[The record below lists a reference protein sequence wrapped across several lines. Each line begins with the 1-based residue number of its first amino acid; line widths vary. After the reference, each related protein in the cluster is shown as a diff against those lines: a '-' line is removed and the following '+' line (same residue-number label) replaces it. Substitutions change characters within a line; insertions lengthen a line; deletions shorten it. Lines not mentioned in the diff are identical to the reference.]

1 MTGELPKIDQ
11 DQTPAPFAQ
20 EIEYALT
27 LQRMINVVNQDPA
40 QMRMAIYGLAR
51 ARIDADTER
60 LDGSERGRLLN
71 ALETAIQGV
80 ENFSQRRDDV
90 ERLLPPPSAQSQ
102 IGQQRHASTA
112 VTRVEPIDPKS
123 RDILVPNEAYPTSEI
138 QVVEVRSA
146 SRLPLILSTFVL
158 LLAGAALGLGYYHE
172 RLSRL
177 SERAGLSSNPG
188 AVRDV
193 APPTASEAPA
203 SAASRAAPKDPG
215 FPKPSDYGVYA
226 LNGDTL
232 SELSVVLERA
242 PDKRIAMSTPIN
254 EPSRTN
260 VADGKVR
267 FILFRR
273 DLVGNAPERIDVRVV
288 ARVVRALQFDS
299 KGKPNFT
306 SVSDSWNVRNISY
319 ELRVRPIPDNPEML
333 LVQSEKPDFELSPGR
348 YVLVLKEQAYD
359 FTVAGEITDAAQC
372 LERTDAMNG
381 SFYSEC
387 QKP

>member
-1 MTGELPKIDQ
+1 MTGELPKIEQ
-11 DQTPAPFAQ
+11 DQTTAPFAQ
-20 EIEYALT
+20 EIEYALM
-27 LQRMINVVNQDPA
+27 LQRMINAVNQDPA

-51 ARIDADTER
+51 TRMETDTAR
-60 LDGSERGRLLN
+60 LDRSERGRLLN

-80 ENFSQRRDDV
+80 ENFSQRRDDI
-90 ERLLPPPSAQSQ
+90 ERLSPPSVQSR
-102 IGQQRHASTA
+102 IGLPRHASTA
-112 VTRVEPIDPKS
+112 VTRVEPIDSES
-123 RDILVPNEAYPTSEI
+123 RDILVPNEAYPEI
-138 QVVEVRSA
+138 QVVEVRGA
-146 SRLPLILSTFVL
+146 SRLPLILSTFAL
-158 LLAGAALGLGYYHE
+158 LLTGAMLGLGYYHE

-177 SERAGLSSNPG
+177 SSQVGLSWKPG
-188 AVRDV
+188 EVRDV
-193 APPTASEAPA
+193 APPTASETPAP
-203 SAASRAAPKDPG
+203 AAPKDPG
-215 FPKPSDYGVYA
+215 FPKPSNYGVYA

-232 SELSVVLERA
+232 SELSIVLERA

-273 DLVGNAPERIDVRVV
+273 DLVGNAPERIDVRIV
-288 ARVVRALQFDS
+288 ARALKFDS

-306 SVSDSWNVRNISY
+306 SVSDSWNIRNISY

-348 YVLVLKEQAYD
+348 YVLVLKEQPYD

-372 LERTDAMNG
+372 LERTDAQNG